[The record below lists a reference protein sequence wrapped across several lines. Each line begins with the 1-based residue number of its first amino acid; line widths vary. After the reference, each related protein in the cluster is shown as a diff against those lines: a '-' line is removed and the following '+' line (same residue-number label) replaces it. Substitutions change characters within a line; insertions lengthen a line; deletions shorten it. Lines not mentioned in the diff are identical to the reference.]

1 MHKDPVPKEINLD
14 LNQDLSQKFNK
25 RSTMGRNSVQTNR
38 NSDEESLYRKNHFNI
53 AEEPEMN
60 LESGP
65 SVGNSPKIG
74 HNMAP

>member
-1 MHKDPVPKEINLD
+1 
-14 LNQDLSQKFNK
+14 
-25 RSTMGRNSVQTNR
+25 MGRNSVQTNR

>member
-1 MHKDPVPKEINLD
+1 
-14 LNQDLSQKFNK
+14 
-25 RSTMGRNSVQTNR
+25 MGRNSVQTNR

-65 SVGNSPKIG
+65 SVCNSPKMT
-74 HNMAP
+74 HNMAPHFKNKTLESTITLDKEV